1 MKDKNV
7 DALNWV
13 KWLWS
18 LSPTGWVISA
28 GVVVDTII
36 SLSLGT
42 WCSCGSA
49 VISFILSF
57 IFVGFMLLML
67 LVASGVIA
75 TIVIAAIDAWPR
87 FKEYVKKWWA
97 SKPK

>member
-7 DALNWV
+7 DALSWV

-28 GVVVDTII
+28 GVAADTII

-57 IFVGFMLLML
+57 IFVGIGLAFTC
-67 LVASGVIA
+67 GI
-75 TIVIAAIDAWPR
+75 TILIIAAIVDTWPR
-87 FKEYVKKWWA
+87 FEKYVKKWWA